1 MDGWIVEELW
11 RYFVYHKL
19 KIFFTI
25 NSMLRLPKQIQSSST
40 SALHLHWNLT
50 GLRMRNSEDHGY
62 TYCHHANI
70 NLSFENQLT

>member
-40 SALHLHWNLT
+40 SALYFTLELD
-50 GLRMRNSEDHGY
+50 R
-62 TYCHHANI
+62 I
-70 NLSFENQLT
+70 